1 MNIGVDIRTLSFRK
15 GGLSHYTYNLL
26 KNVARMD
33 SKNIYF
39 LFNYNKS
46 PYEWDNFKG
55 NVEEIILRLPQ
66 RHNLKTVWETI
77 VIPLSI
83 KKLGIDVWFSPTDFY
98 IPPLFQKSSVIT
110 IHDLL
115 CKNTF
120 DSEKKQYVKQS
131 TNKTKLDRSVK
142 RASKIIAI
150 SHFTY
155 GEVRKEYGTE
165 SSKMFVIYS
174 AADERFHKINN
185 QTLLSKVLRRY
196 GINFSYILF
205 VGETSERKNLVR
217 LLHAYHLLKDENR
230 LKKRKLLI
238 VGKRTIDTDQI
249 LRTVNVLGLSSDVL
263 FTGYIPD
270 EDLPFI
276 YNAADLFVFPS
287 LYEGF
292 GLPLLEAMSCQ
303 VPVAASNSTSI
314 PEIVGDGALLFNPYD
329 ERDIAVKIDMVVNEK
344 MDVGELKRKA
354 LIQTDKFS
362 WGKTAEGVIEIIDSL
377 NGRH

>member
-1 MNIGVDIRTLSFRK
+1 
-15 GGLSHYTYNLL
+15 
-26 KNVARMD
+26 
-33 SKNIYF
+33 
-39 LFNYNKS
+39 
-46 PYEWDNFKG
+46 
-55 NVEEIILRLPQ
+55 
-66 RHNLKTVWETI
+66 
-77 VIPLSI
+77 
-83 KKLGIDVWFSPTDFY
+83 
-98 IPPLFQKSSVIT
+98 VIT

-155 GEVRKEYGTE
+155 DEVRKEYGTE
-165 SSKMFVIYS
+165 SSKMSVIYS

-185 QTLLSKVLRRY
+185 QILISKVLSRY
-196 GINFSYILF
+196 GIHFPYILF

-217 LLHAYHLLKDENR
+217 LLHAYHLLKNKNR
-230 LKKRKLLI
+230 LKERKLLI
-238 VGKRTIDTDQI
+238 VGKRTIDTGQI
-249 LRTVNVLGLSSDVL
+249 LRTVNELGLSSDVL

-292 GLPLLEAMSCQ
+292 GLPLLEAMNCQ
-303 VPVAASNSTSI
+303 VPVAASNSTCI
-314 PEIVGDGALLFNPYD
+314 PEIVGDGALLFSPYD
-329 ERDIAVKIDMVVNEK
+329 DRDIADKMDMVINEK
-344 MDVGELKRKA
+344 MEVGELKRKA

-362 WGKTAEGVIEIIDSL
+362 WGKTAEGVIEIFNSL